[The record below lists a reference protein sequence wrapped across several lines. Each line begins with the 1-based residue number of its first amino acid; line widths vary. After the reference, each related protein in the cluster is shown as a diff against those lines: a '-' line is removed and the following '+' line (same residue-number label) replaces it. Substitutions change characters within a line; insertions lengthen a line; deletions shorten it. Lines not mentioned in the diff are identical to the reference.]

1 MVKLAEITSATPW
14 TRKGLEKSGIEQGLW
29 YDFEDFWS
37 DKFWDHETP
46 LGRRFIQYLPNI
58 PWGGITPLYDVP
70 NEVQRALSRWI
81 GYQRTLTEEAQTETW
96 NKKCHYSISS
106 IDLPTLNWI
115 DLIGKWGKLD
125 DEKIREALD
134 VFFYLKNTAKTDPEY
149 EQKVLKRLNSTLNYS
164 LYAYNYIYFKN
175 VPQELKKFRFETFDD
190 VKTFLTRT
198 MREWVFRHVY
208 CEILKHMV
216 CFNYALH
223 KKTVAKWDQYL
234 KKLESKLAQ
243 DFIPDGGDDENG
255 ISTWFFEISLNDET
269 HRVPY
274 KKRSRAK
281 DIFSCEQKL
290 IGNPKEND
298 ESIFNDILWVEYIFQ
313 TKEDI
318 MFFLFILFEKYIAPN
333 RTAYLSE
340 MPYSWTEVD
349 THLMHSFLEAFE
361 FRQKSLLDEKDIE
374 DFVTKYWDFLTGAFI
389 YVLRKLNKVKK
400 TGTSDDYQDI
410 KFQGKYNFWS
420 SLWVNTIEI
429 RCVLEDNLNEKG
441 LWNSAI
447 RKWLKTILAQ
457 IRKWYYV
464 TENYVYRVAYISHLK
479 SKKELSI
486 EEIFKYYL
494 SELSPFSYTSE
505 RGKEVSVDWVYTSN
519 LHAERLKKHWFTA
532 IWLKNYQGI
541 DLK

>member
-1 MVKLAEITSATPW
+1 MVKLVDITSSTPW
-14 TRKGLEKSGIEQGLW
+14 NRKELEKSGVDQGLG
-29 YDFEDFWS
+29 YSFDDFYT
-37 DKFWDHETP
+37 DKVWDHKTP
-46 LGRRFIQYLPNI
+46 FWRRFIQYLPNI
-58 PWGGITPLYDVP
+58 PGGWITPLYTVP
-70 NEVQRALSRWI
+70 NEVQKTLSWWI
-81 GYQRTLTEEAQTETW
+81 GNQRTLTEETQTEKW
-96 NKKCHYSISS
+96 KKICHYTISS
-106 IDLPTLNWI
+106 IDLPTLNWV

-125 DEKIREALD
+125 DEKIRQALAS
-134 VFFYLKNTAKTDPEY
+134 FFYMENAAKTDLEY
-149 EQKVLKRLNSTLNYS
+149 EKKVLNRLNSTLSYS
-164 LYAYNYIYFKN
+164 LYAYNYIYYKN

-190 VKTFLTRT
+190 VKIFLTRT
-198 MREWVFRHVY
+198 MREGVFRHVY
-208 CEILKHMV
+208 CEILKHMI

-223 KKTVAKWDQYL
+223 KKTLAKWDQYL

-243 DFIPDGGDDENG
+243 DFIPESWDDENG
-255 ISTWFFEISLNDET
+255 ISKGFFEISLNNET
-269 HRVPY
+269 RRISY

-340 MPYSWTEVD
+340 LPYKWTEED
-349 THLMHSFLEAFE
+349 SHLMQSFLEAFE
-361 FRQKSLLDEKDIE
+361 FRQKSLLDQKDIE
-374 DFVTKYWDFLTGAFI
+374 DFIQKYWDFLTDAFI

-400 TGTSDDYQDI
+400 KWTSDDYQDI

-420 SLWVNTIEI
+420 SLWINTIEI
-429 RCVLEDNLNEKG
+429 RCVLEGNLNEKG

-464 TENYVYRVAYISHLK
+464 TENYVYRVAYISHIK
-479 SKKELSI
+479 SWKEVST
-486 EEIFKYYL
+486 EEIFEYFI
-494 SELSPFSYTSE
+494 SELAPFSYTNE
-505 RGKEVSVDWVYTSN
+505 RGKEVSVTWVYTADI
-519 LHAERLKKHWFTA
+519 HAQRLRKHWFSA
-532 IWLKNYQGI
+532 IWLRNYQGI